1 MIITIFTAIITT
13 VVATTQNLRSYAI
26 LYLCGATWKR
36 CSIINFINYVII
48 VIFTV
53 FADALFFIIGK
64 RTFLKKTVITV
75 SAEDIGICAIIL
87 ALFLLL
93 SLIVPLLVVK
103 NKQPRDVLKTEF
115 RN

>member
-1 MIITIFTAIITT
+1 M
-13 VVATTQNLRSYAI
+13 
-26 LYLCGATWKR
+26 
-36 CSIINFINYVII
+36 
-48 VIFTV
+48 IFTV

-75 SAEDIGICAIIL
+75 SAGDIGICAIIL